1 MSTQPESPVA
11 NLLEDLGIGE
21 DNPTQEIDGE
31 SNEDLNLSDSTDS
44 STSTDEQVSETD
56 ENTETAKADTSV
68 QSEMEAKLEELIK
81 KQETYEKRLS
91 DKDKYINELKNG
103 KKEDEAGSDEESE
116 KETVEFWDDPEGY
129 MMKMQSKIEEANE
142 ATRIANLRLDESIY
156 ARDKQ
161 DYFDLVN
168 QDNIVKAFEKDSTF
182 RDEFQSSDKP
192 YEIAY
197 KYLKQ
202 NQEKITSEETSLR
215 EKIREEERQKVIE
228 EMKKGKNKDIIP
240 SMSSIG
246 SSSGSSKKDTPEDGF
261 ASVFGTGY

>member
-31 SNEDLNLSDSTDS
+31 SNEDLNLSDSTDG
-44 STSTDEQVSETD
+44 STLTDEQTSET
-56 ENTETAKADTSV
+56 EANTDTANADTSS
-68 QSEMEAKLEELIK
+68 QSDMEAKLAELIK

-103 KKEDEAGSDEESE
+103 SNDNDAGEEDDSSEEAVG
-116 KETVEFWDDPEGY
+116 FWDDPESY
-129 MMKMQSKIEEANE
+129 MAKMQDKITQANE
-142 ATRIANLRLDESIY
+142 ATRIANLRLDESYY

-182 RDEFQSSDKP
+182 RDEFESSDKP
-192 YEIAY
+192 YEVAY

-202 NQEKITSEETSLR
+202 NQDKIKTEETSLR

-228 EMKKGKNKDIIP
+228 EMKKGKNKNVIP
-240 SMSSIG
+240 SMSNMG